1 MIKTGQIELD
11 GTLYKFSYERDNGT
25 DGIKYR
31 ITDLT
36 TSVVIWR
43 DEENNWQQQAEGNAP
58 LSQETLTKIIDE
70 ILNNP

>member
-11 GTLYKFSYERDNGT
+11 GALYNFSYERDNSI
-25 DGIKYR
+25 DGLKYR

-58 LSQETLTKIIDE
+58 LSQETFMKVIYKI
-70 ILNNP
+70 LVNP